1 MTDAKKKLL
10 VIVITTIFLVSG
22 VIVAFALGQS
32 ELITKV
38 HVVKFSDGDSIIN
51 EVKVNDGELVSKPD
65 DPEKEGYTFIEWD
78 LDDELYDFNTKVTSS
93 FTLEA
98 KWQELGENSIV
109 VSFNTHGGTDI
120 PNQVIDKGEIPTR
133 PEDPVKDKNTFLEWR
148 LSGEK
153 YDFDRPLDS
162 DITLSA
168 IYSVT
173 VTLDTQGGNAMDA
186 LTVESGNLIEKPADP
201 TRDGYT
207 FAGWWSASSGGQPI
221 DFEKAE
227 VDEDMTIYAHWDK
240 VGGDNPTPTPTPQPQ
255 PQPVTYNYI
264 LDGQICGTSQS
275 NNSIPGSCQRSGF
288 TVTISGRSGNNVN
301 LTKTANAPTTEQK
314 TVTFSGA
321 CSGQHTY
328 TVPVG
333 TNPNWNIADIGC
345 SAPAYHT
352 YSPTSGNGTSA
363 VITDTKNT
371 AQIYYSDS
379 SVPNQCIYKGT
390 SFGQIIQGFPVGSTH
405 PCSFIQGWNSVQANG
420 ETFSATPVKQ

>member
-10 VIVITTIFLVSG
+10 VIVITTIVLVSG
-22 VIVAFALGQS
+22 VIVAFALGQN

-78 LDDELYDFNTKVTSS
+78 LDDELYDFNSKVTSS

-109 VSFNTHGGTDI
+109 ISFNTHGGTDI
-120 PNQVIDKGEIPTR
+120 PNQVIDKGEIPTK
-133 PEDPVKDKNTFLEWR
+133 PEDPVKSNSTFLEWR

-153 YDFDRPLDS
+153 YDFDKPLDS
-162 DITLSA
+162 DVTLSA
-168 IYSVT
+168 IYTVT
-173 VTLDTQGGNAMDA
+173 VTFDTQGGNAMEA
-186 LTVESGNLIEKPADP
+186 LTVETGNLIEKPADP
-201 TRDGYT
+201 TRNGYT
-207 FAGWWSASSGGQPI
+207 FAGWWSASNGGQPI

-227 VDEDMTIYAHWDK
+227 VDENMTIYAHWDK
-240 VGGDNPTPTPTPQPQ
+240 VGGDNPQPQPQ

-379 SVPNQCIYKGT
+379 SLPNQCIYKGA
-390 SFGQIIQGFPVGSTH
+390 SFGETGLTVGTTYVCAMIQGL
-405 PCSFIQGWNSVQANG
+405 NSVRVNG
-420 ETFSATPVKQ
+420 ETFNATPVKQ

>member
-10 VIVITTIFLVSG
+10 VIVITTIVLVSG

-186 LTVESGNLIEKPADP
+186 LTVESGNLIEKPSDP
-201 TRDGYT
+201 TRNGYT

-227 VDEDMTIYAHWDK
+227 VDENMTIYAHWDK
-240 VGGDNPTPTPTPQPQ
+240 VGGDNPTPTPQ

-352 YSPTSGNGTSA
+352 YSPTSGNGTNA

-371 AQIYYSDS
+371 AQLYYSDS
-379 SVPNQCIYKGT
+379 TTSPGQVVYKGA
-390 SFGQIIQGFPVGSTH
+390 SFGAAPGLTVGVTYN
-405 PCSFIQGWNSVQANG
+405 PGLLFGKFNSVQANG
-420 ETFSATPVKQ
+420 ETFDAIWVKQ